1 MIWKMEVGY
10 FFSFIYERL
19 LNLFSPTHK
28 QLSFSAKLKSI
39 TFPCSSM
46 DNISA
51 SGASYLRATPHD
63 QTLQIR
69 HVFMKKIA
77 LTAVFYIIS
86 MQVSKEILPLSV
98 CTNEANVFKG

>member
-1 MIWKMEVGY
+1 
-10 FFSFIYERL
+10 
-19 LNLFSPTHK
+19 
-28 QLSFSAKLKSI
+28 
-39 TFPCSSM
+39 M

-86 MQVSKEILPLSV
+86 M
-98 CTNEANVFKG
+98 